1 MIFEKIVKLVLE
13 FIPSLFENFIILSFL
28 SNFFGFKKSITK
40 VQQIVILIT
49 GTMVLTAI
57 AGISSLFLYFE
68 GIFIILPIIICIAYG
83 VIFLRGNLLNYAFMS
98 LIPFIVIAIV
108 NAFTI
113 YGVSRLANVSM
124 YHAIVG
130 EGMTRVVIVLIT
142 KSIFLFIIKVL
153 EHLNP
158 KSSYHLK
165 KREWISI
172 ISVFIASLT
181 IAVFIMDVYINRQNY
196 LTDKDNLFFLGSIV
210 GLIIINVVTYFSFI
224 TIGKENEAK
233 IQYEMT
239 ALQLEQQ
246 KRSMEE
252 MKKNYNEVR
261 KLKHDLKN
269 YLEGC
274 LALLRTNK
282 YDYAQDYLE
291 DICAHKIKP
300 INMEIVTENDL
311 VNAILNNKLHL
322 CKKYNIDV
330 DYEIA
335 GNLENYSELD
345 ICILIGNMWDNAI
358 EATKLVEKSPRIEF
372 VVKNSKNYL
381 VIIMRNTLKKSVLK
395 SNPMLKT
402 TKKDKNS
409 HGIGLI
415 SIEDIVN
422 KYDGMLNYR
431 EENNVFELQIT
442 LKNGFL

>member
-1 MIFEKIVKLVLE
+1 
-13 FIPSLFENFIILSFL
+13 
-28 SNFFGFKKSITK
+28 
-40 VQQIVILIT
+40 
-49 GTMVLTAI
+49 
-57 AGISSLFLYFE
+57 
-68 GIFIILPIIICIAYG
+68 
-83 VIFLRGNLLNYAFMS
+83 MS

-130 EGMTRVVIVLIT
+130 EGMSRVVIVLIT

-172 ISVFIASLT
+172 ISVFTASLT

-345 ICILIGNMWDNAI
+345 ICILLGNMWDNAI

-422 KYDGMLNYR
+422 KYDGMLNYG

-442 LKNGFL
+442 LKNGLL